1 MKLILNDIGVIMEIG
16 EQIVFAKHNP
26 LTGGLGECDKEEA
39 THIWNIETNIAYMV
53 DTTMVELEEVP
64 EEVKR
69 FEYKYIDGIF
79 EQYELEQL
87 IPVTMELDEPII
99 EYDTTGAN
107 KPK

>member
-1 MKLILNDIGVIMEIG
+1 MTVKNDIVLWDNGIDKFCLLKAPN
-16 EQIVFAKHNP
+16 EQQ
-26 LTGGLGECDKEEA
+26 
-39 THIWNIETNIAYMV
+39 
-53 DTTMVELEEVP
+53 
-64 EEVKR
+64 
-69 FEYKYIDGIF
+69 YKYIDGIF